1 MASKRDPLA
10 ELEGVAQCE
19 ELNAMF
25 KSAFSSLQLIEP
37 WREANIDHPRLQQI
51 IQKIQGYTTVYF
63 EAIRTSINTSQDG
76 YWFSCDALELSSYLL
91 DPETGP
97 NDFQEYIEEMKIK
110 ANAAYRDSM
119 TTLNKFRDV
128 RKGLTEITKS
138 IPREALV
145 VPDGILEPFNR
156 LLASQMGGERG
167 FSLEI
172 AIKEHKLEVLDM
184 DKLLDDVDKFADWW
198 SRKGLMLKA
207 AERNASDLRSCKE
220 RLRVD
225 MMQKRYTRIRDEYK
239 QYEVQASLRLS
250 IITDRF
256 NDIYILQLFSF
267 GAIIHKVRKLSRQ
280 KIQRDMIYLT
290 REYKPNLGK
299 TVTEL
304 GEDVYRM
311 MLSLHE
317 FQKAL
322 GGTNSSSFARV
333 RKELKDQWE
342 ILRTCLQKC
351 QKFALGVATIK
362 NGFKEATRAD
372 LTNFLDSMRASAGE
386 IQGIS
391 STLKKFDM
399 SSAFSKGRNSDG
411 SATEIILFSTE
422 GLQNDNL
429 KSFVIDLMGVNKSL
443 SEMDMALLRIK
454 ASIDILSQF
463 WDNIYKR
470 CDHLVKRLRVSRV
483 PVETSIAKHTSV
495 TWCNYREAID
505 KAVTSITNTHHAILM
520 ELCNYILD
528 PDLSQNDR
536 QDFSSGLER
545 DSETSR
551 DSFSET
557 LARFADIRQSLNTFV
572 DHIPKEVILNDRD
585 FSRYFTRFYAL
596 SSSGANQGD
605 SRVDVAIAGLRCEVS
620 DMTTLSKAIDKFKR
634 WCKEVEGTMKMA
646 ECSVNALSTEGSS
659 EGGEQLRTAW
669 GSVLKEYEYYKSLI
683 VKIHDHWL
691 EDISAATPNALASL
705 EVSSPRRILNSIV
718 YNAFKCMQIIEP
730 WRRASSNNP
739 ALSKVIL
746 DICQFSSNYYDAIDI
761 SIDTAQNGYQF
772 SDDVIELCGFLLNE
786 TIDIEELREYID
798 DMKSKAQDAWE
809 ECTAALTKFRK
820 VRQDLLE
827 IMKRVPKEVLEVD
840 TTKPSIRIPC
850 FGEQAGEERDMGL
863 VDAVSELDLAII
875 DLGTLSTSVDR
886 FVNWWADM
894 ETVLRNMEEKG
905 SDLQPKK
912 NKLRVRQLRKTWTGV
927 REDYKQ
933 YKKKIIQLQD
943 YYSSQLSDS

>member
-239 QYEVQASLRLS
+239 QYEVQLRS
-250 IITDRF
+250 H
-256 NDIYILQLFSF
+256 YPQ
-267 GAIIHKVRKLSRQ
+267 GQKVEPSEDSAYYK
-280 KIQRDMIYLT
+280 T
-290 REYKPNLGK
+290 RVDPAFRLNNLPNLGK

-528 PDLSQNDR
+528 PDLRDR
-536 QDFSSGLER
+536 
-545 DSETSR
+545 
-551 DSFSET
+551 
-557 LARFADIRQSLNTFV
+557 
-572 DHIPKEVILNDRD
+572 K
-585 FSRYFTRFYAL
+585 
-596 SSSGANQGD
+596 
-605 SRVDVAIAGLRCEVS
+605 
-620 DMTTLSKAIDKFKR
+620 
-634 WCKEVEGTMKMA
+634 
-646 ECSVNALSTEGSS
+646 SV
-659 EGGEQLRTAW
+659 
-669 GSVLKEYEYYKSLI
+669 V
-683 VKIHDHWL
+683 
-691 EDISAATPNALASL
+691 
-705 EVSSPRRILNSIV
+705 
-718 YNAFKCMQIIEP
+718 
-730 WRRASSNNP
+730 
-739 ALSKVIL
+739 
-746 DICQFSSNYYDAIDI
+746 
-761 SIDTAQNGYQF
+761 
-772 SDDVIELCGFLLNE
+772 
-786 TIDIEELREYID
+786 
-798 DMKSKAQDAWE
+798 
-809 ECTAALTKFRK
+809 
-820 VRQDLLE
+820 
-827 IMKRVPKEVLEVD
+827 
-840 TTKPSIRIPC
+840 
-850 FGEQAGEERDMGL
+850 
-863 VDAVSELDLAII
+863 
-875 DLGTLSTSVDR
+875 
-886 FVNWWADM
+886 
-894 ETVLRNMEEKG
+894 
-905 SDLQPKK
+905 
-912 NKLRVRQLRKTWTGV
+912 
-927 REDYKQ
+927 
-933 YKKKIIQLQD
+933 
-943 YYSSQLSDS
+943 